1 MLFPRLWYSVTDSTG
16 VARTGK
22 TGMDRDVPPQMD
34 DSPVLVRIDALR
46 PADSP
51 RLKGISAEH
60 ARLIADAAESVPPI
74 LVQQGTM
81 RVVDGM
87 HRVRAA
93 YLQGKQHIAAYLI
106 TCDDDESFLWAVR
119 MNLTHGLPLTLADRK
134 AAACRVVQGHPEWS
148 DRAIAE
154 ATGLSDKTVGSIRRR
169 LAGAIPRTRWRIG
182 RDGRA
187 RSLPTRKGGIGTSRS
202 WTPLLRKLQK
212 DPSLRYTDAGRT
224 MLRWLHTHPA
234 IDGGPDVVAALP
246 VHCLPTAAQVCRQHA
261 VEWAELAKL
270 LEERGRIRT
279 G

>member
-1 MLFPRLWYSVTDSTG
+1 
-16 VARTGK
+16 
-22 TGMDRDVPPQMD
+22 MDCNVPPRMGG
-34 DSPVLVRIDALR
+34 SPVLVRIDALR

-60 ARLIADAAESVPPI
+60 ARLIADAADSVPPI

-81 RVVDGM
+81 RVIDGM

-93 YLQGKQHIAAYLI
+93 CLQGKQHVEAHLI
-106 TCDDDESFLWAVR
+106 SCDDDQSFLWAVR

-134 AAACRVVQGHPEWS
+134 AAACRIIQGHPEWS
-148 DRAIAE
+148 DRAIA
-154 ATGLSDKTVGSIRRR
+154 AVAGLSDKTVGSLRRR
-169 LAGAIPRTRWRIG
+169 LADTIPRTRWRIG
-182 RDGRA
+182 RDGRTRTLPKRGIDA
-187 RSLPTRKGGIGTSRS
+187 DACRSRL
-202 WTPLLRKLQK
+202 PLLQKLGK

-234 IDGGPDVVAALP
+234 IDDGPDVVAALP
-246 VHCLPTAAQVCRQHA
+246 VHCLPTAAQVARQHA
-261 VEWAELAKL
+261 VEWADLARL

>member
-1 MLFPRLWYSVTDSTG
+1 
-16 VARTGK
+16 
-22 TGMDRDVPPQMD
+22 MDCNVPPQMD
-34 DSPVLVRIDALR
+34 GSPVLVRIDALR

-51 RLKGISAEH
+51 RLKGISTEH
-60 ARLIADAAESVPPI
+60 ARLIADTAESVPPI

-93 YLQGKQHIAAYLI
+93 CLQGRQHIAAYLI
-106 TCDDDESFLWAVR
+106 SCDDDESFLWAVR

-134 AAACRVVQGHPEWS
+134 AAACRIVQSHPEWS
-148 DRAIAE
+148 DRAIAMV
-154 ATGLSDKTVGSIRRR
+154 AGLSDKTVGSIRRR
-169 LAGAIPRTRWRIG
+169 LADTIPRTGWRIG

-187 RSLPTRKGGIGTSRS
+187 RSLPARDNGEGVSRS
-202 WTPLLRKLQK
+202 RRPLLQKLQK

-224 MLRWLHTHPA
+224 MLRWLHAQPA
-234 IDGGPDVVAALP
+234 IDDSPDVVAALP
-246 VHCLPTAAQVCRQHA
+246 VHCLPTAAEVCRQHA
-261 VEWAELAKL
+261 VEWTELAKL